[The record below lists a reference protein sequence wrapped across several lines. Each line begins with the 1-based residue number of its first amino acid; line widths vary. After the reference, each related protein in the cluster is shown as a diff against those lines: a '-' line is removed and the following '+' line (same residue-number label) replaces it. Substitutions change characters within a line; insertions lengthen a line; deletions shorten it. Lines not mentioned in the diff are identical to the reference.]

1 MVFIELAIALLVLKF
16 IVDKFK
22 SFRNARRAYRLG
34 CKPLRCP
41 DRNDP
46 FGWRAV
52 RDRRKAMKDH
62 RFPVHQG
69 MQMDQVGKNPHTIL
83 KRYPLMEVIMTRD
96 PENIKTILAT
106 QVSHWELGQVR
117 RDLFSEHAGRGLHT
131 LEGQAWKN
139 SRSRIRPQFSQAS
152 IGNLGLFER
161 HEQDLLLKLA
171 PGTDGWTS
179 TTDLQ
184 PLFLRMTLDVITEF
198 IYGQSVYSLNSSSQR
213 ALSGSGRGTPPNVE
227 NFARCV
233 DEVTDYV
240 ASVSPYGKWYKY
252 IPARHFKQSR
262 ATVRALVD
270 WYVDRAVE
278 QAATKSEKEPSTSSG
293 FVILDELAKL
303 TDDKLWLRNE
313 TLSLLL
319 AGQGPTAS
327 LIVWLFYHLARNPS
341 VYHKLRLVILEELG
355 TESGVEH
362 ITLHKLRA
370 CGLLQNCIHE
380 ALRLGSVVPNTARS
394 AACDTTLPHG
404 GGPEGTDPV
413 FVPKGSIVFLAM
425 FSLHHRA
432 DIWGEDV
439 EEFKPERW
447 DGRDRTW
454 EFNPF
459 GGGPRACIGQQFAIT
474 EVSYVAVRLIQQFD
488 DIQFMDDPG
497 TILYNTNIHNKSATG
512 VKVRLHRSQAE

>member
-1 MVFIELAIALLVLKF
+1 MAFIGFAIALLVLKF
-16 IVDKFK
+16 IFGKIK
-22 SFRNARRAYRLG
+22 SFRNSKRAHQLG

-41 DRNDP
+41 DQNDP

-52 RDRRKAMKDH
+52 RDRRKALKDH
-62 RFPVHQG
+62 GYLVYQG
-69 MQMDQVGKNPHTIL
+69 MQMDRVGKNPHTIL
-83 KRYPLMEVIMTRD
+83 KRYPLMEIIMTRD

-106 QVSHWELGQVR
+106 EVSHWELGEVR
-117 RDLFSEHAGRGLHT
+117 RDLFSEHTGRGLHT

-161 HEQDLLLKLA
+161 HEQDLLLKLT

-179 TTDLQ
+179 TLDLQ
-184 PLFLRMTLDVITEF
+184 PLFLNMGLDIITEF
-198 IYGQSVYSLNSSSQR
+198 IYGQSVHSQDPSSQG
-213 ALSGSGRGTPPNVE
+213 ALSGSGRGGPPKVE
-227 NFARCV
+227 LFAQCV
-233 DEVTDYV
+233 DEVTSYV

-252 IPARHFKQSR
+252 IPARGFEQSR
-262 ATVRALVD
+262 ATVRGLAD
-270 WYVDRAVE
+270 WYVDKAVE
-278 QAATKSEKEPSTSSG
+278 QVATHSEKEPSTSG
-293 FVILDELAKL
+293 FVILDELAQL

-319 AGQGPTAS
+319 AGQGPTAA
-327 LIVWLFYHLARNPS
+327 LIAWLFYHLARQPS
-341 VYHKLRLVILEELG
+341 LYHKLRLVILEELG
-355 TESGVEH
+355 TESEVEN
-362 ITLHKLRA
+362 ITLPKLRA
-370 CGLLQNCIHE
+370 CVLLQNCINE
-380 ALRLGSVVPNTARS
+380 ALRIASIVPNTARS

-413 FVPKGSIVFLAM
+413 FVPKGTVVFLAM

-447 DGRDRTW
+447 DNRDRTW

-488 DIQFMDDPG
+488 DIRFMDDAG
-497 TILYNTNIHNKSATG
+497 RILYKTTIHNKSANG
-512 VKVRLHRSQAE
+512 VKVRLHRSQEM